1 MLKLFEKYFTRLY
14 LSPWP
19 MRALGWFVAVGIV
32 VGVII
37 GDPRGRELMDN
48 ARTTAT
54 IAQVVK
60 YLDAVDKFRAT
71 YKSFPGDIADAS
83 QIPLCNINC
92 KPLKGTAGDNI
103 IGDRQ
108 FGSTLKSSPTAF
120 SAPATSANDET
131 VLFWQHLLL
140 SGLISEVKDSAL
152 QKPTPLA
159 WGETM
164 PAARVGGGFVIG
176 YADGKFPENLSP
188 HNEGMKG
195 TILVLKSSPDDS
207 IALDAP
213 NEQPITPSR
222 AAQIDR
228 KMDNGKPDKGLVQGY
243 GAPSCFKIKDGEILY
258 AEENNKK
265 DCGLIFRIAE

>member
-1 MLKLFEKYFTRLY
+1 
-14 LSPWP
+14 

-32 VGVII
+32 YAII
-37 GDPRGRELMDN
+37 FSDSHGRELMEN
-48 ARTTAT
+48 ARTTGT
-54 IAQVVK
+54 IAQVK
-60 YLDAVDKFRAT
+60 LYQGAVEKFRAT
-71 YKSFPGDIADAS
+71 YKYFPGDLADAS
-83 QIPLCNINC
+83 QIRRCNVNC
-92 KPLKGTAGDNI
+92 NPLKDTAGDNI

-108 FGSTLKSSPTAF
+108 FGSTLKSSSTAF
-120 SAPATSANDET
+120 SAPATSVHDET

-140 SGLISEVKDSAL
+140 SDLVSGVKDNVI

-159 WGETM
+159 WGDTM

-207 IALDAP
+207 IALDEP
-213 NEQPITPSR
+213 KQQPITPSR

-243 GAPSCFKIKDGEILY
+243 GAPSCFKIKDGEVLY
-258 AEENNKK
+258 AEENPKK
-265 DCGLIFRIAE
+265 DCGLIFRIAD